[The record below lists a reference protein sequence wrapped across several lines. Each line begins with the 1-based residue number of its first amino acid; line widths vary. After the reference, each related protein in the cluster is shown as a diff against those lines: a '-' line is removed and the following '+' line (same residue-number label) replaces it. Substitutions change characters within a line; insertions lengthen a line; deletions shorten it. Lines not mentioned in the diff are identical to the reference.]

1 MRKDK
6 IVKAVAILMSVCMV
20 APATVFSNVTTKAD
34 VNGNVTATDKKDELK
49 IEGDY
54 FRQYM
59 SVLLDQGKLK
69 NDNNTIEM
77 TKDEKSKSVIFSG
90 TKENLLE
97 NEIVLDKTLNF
108 NGSKIDRIS
117 LDAMSEKGTTVT
129 LGIYVDGA
137 SEPIA
142 KTVLNRQKK
151 KNDWRNPKNISIDIS
166 SLNLIGEHT
175 VQLKVLDASAD
186 NVKFDI
192 SSIEFVESTVPTIYF
207 NIDESEGTIAEM
219 NGSSDHSA
227 ECYGSMTMTVP
238 DNYTCEYTG
247 KKAKGGT
254 YQLEYIRG
262 RGNSTWSV
270 DKKPYKIKLDK
281 KADLLGMGKNK
292 HWVLLANYYDNSL
305 LRNKI
310 TYWLG
315 SQLNMPFTPKSEPV
329 DVVMNGE
336 YYGSYFLCEH
346 VRVGE
351 TRVNIDDLEAN
362 EDAMHETQEPFITG
376 GYLLSLEP
384 YGNEEKK
391 SFKTKKS
398 NTFLIESPSFEDYY
412 NETQYNYIKNYVQS
426 VEDAIYGKNFKN
438 EKGVSYSD
446 LMDVAS
452 TVYYYLIQEFS
463 MNGDGYVSTSTY
475 LYKPR
480 NGKLFWGPLWDFD
493 YVAWG
498 STEYDDFS
506 TTGWTE
512 NSNMWLERLFEDESF
527 SKKVVDSWPELKAAV
542 EELIKDGGQLDKYK
556 EKVKQS
562 ALYNFEKWGI
572 SPINYNEGDSAVNLT
587 YDQEVER
594 LRSWI
599 KERLNWVDKNIKTLS
614 PTPCTVKY
622 VANGKTIYTGK
633 EYIGKKLSNI
643 PTVPKKKGYEFT
655 GWTTKYHL
663 TYDEYIILH
672 PDLSTD
678 DLDDETKAEL
688 EDIKK
693 KGYDYEGDF
702 DTYDA
707 VPKSI
712 TLTAKYIPENEVVKA
727 KKIYLNKTKVNIST
741 DIGVATLIAT
751 VAPFDTTFSNLKWS
765 SSDENVVTVDDGM
778 LNVVAPGDAVV
789 TVSTDN
795 GVKATCKVHV
805 CNQQETR
812 DFDYESYL
820 LDDNEITMNV
830 GEYRQLNIT
839 STPDNAIYSEFPSF
853 IGIDESIAE
862 VGVGGVIHAV
872 AEGKTAVVM
881 VKDGDVSTCIV
892 NVVDKS
898 KNVVKKGSL
907 YNVKGNIYKVTYTGK
922 KNTVTFVG
930 VKNKKVKSVKV
941 PGNVK
946 ISNKTFK
953 VTAIENKAFAN
964 LTNVKKITIGKN
976 VAKLTKTMFA
986 KNKELKKIVLK
997 ARKTKIAKGTFSKKV
1012 KVVKPKK
1019 TVKKTSHSRKKTT
1032 KKKTDKKKAKNNE

>member
-1 MRKDK
+1 MRREKV
-6 IVKAVAILMSVCMV
+6 VKAVAILMSVCMV

-69 NDNNTIEM
+69 NDNNTIKM

-97 NEIVLDKTLNF
+97 NQIVLDKTLNF

-227 ECYGSMTMTVP
+227 ECYGNMTMTVP

-262 RGNSTWSV
+262 RGNSTWGV

-346 VRVGE
+346 VRVGK

-384 YGNEEKK
+384 YGNEEK
-391 SFKTKKS
+391 
-398 NTFLIESPSFEDYY
+398 NL
-412 NETQYNYIKNYVQS
+412 
-426 VEDAIYGKNFKN
+426 
-438 EKGVSYSD
+438 
-446 LMDVAS
+446 
-452 TVYYYLIQEFS
+452 
-463 MNGDGYVSTSTY
+463 
-475 LYKPR
+475 
-480 NGKLFWGPLWDFD
+480 
-493 YVAWG
+493 
-498 STEYDDFS
+498 
-506 TTGWTE
+506 
-512 NSNMWLERLFEDESF
+512 
-527 SKKVVDSWPELKAAV
+527 LKQRRA
-542 EELIKDGGQLDKYK
+542 
-556 EKVKQS
+556 
-562 ALYNFEKWGI
+562 
-572 SPINYNEGDSAVNLT
+572 
-587 YDQEVER
+587 
-594 LRSWI
+594 
-599 KERLNWVDKNIKTLS
+599 TLS
-614 PTPCTVKY
+614 
-622 VANGKTIYTGK
+622 
-633 EYIGKKLSNI
+633 
-643 PTVPKKKGYEFT
+643 
-655 GWTTKYHL
+655 
-663 TYDEYIILH
+663 
-672 PDLSTD
+672 
-678 DLDDETKAEL
+678 
-688 EDIKK
+688 
-693 KGYDYEGDF
+693 
-702 DTYDA
+702 
-707 VPKSI
+707 
-712 TLTAKYIPENEVVKA
+712 
-727 KKIYLNKTKVNIST
+727 
-741 DIGVATLIAT
+741 
-751 VAPFDTTFSNLKWS
+751 
-765 SSDENVVTVDDGM
+765 
-778 LNVVAPGDAVV
+778 
-789 TVSTDN
+789 
-795 GVKATCKVHV
+795 
-805 CNQQETR
+805 
-812 DFDYESYL
+812 
-820 LDDNEITMNV
+820 
-830 GEYRQLNIT
+830 
-839 STPDNAIYSEFPSF
+839 
-853 IGIDESIAE
+853 
-862 VGVGGVIHAV
+862 
-872 AEGKTAVVM
+872 
-881 VKDGDVSTCIV
+881 
-892 NVVDKS
+892 
-898 KNVVKKGSL
+898 
-907 YNVKGNIYKVTYTGK
+907 
-922 KNTVTFVG
+922 
-930 VKNKKVKSVKV
+930 
-941 PGNVK
+941 
-946 ISNKTFK
+946 
-953 VTAIENKAFAN
+953 
-964 LTNVKKITIGKN
+964 
-976 VAKLTKTMFA
+976 
-986 KNKELKKIVLK
+986 
-997 ARKTKIAKGTFSKKV
+997 
-1012 KVVKPKK
+1012 
-1019 TVKKTSHSRKKTT
+1019 
-1032 KKKTDKKKAKNNE
+1032 